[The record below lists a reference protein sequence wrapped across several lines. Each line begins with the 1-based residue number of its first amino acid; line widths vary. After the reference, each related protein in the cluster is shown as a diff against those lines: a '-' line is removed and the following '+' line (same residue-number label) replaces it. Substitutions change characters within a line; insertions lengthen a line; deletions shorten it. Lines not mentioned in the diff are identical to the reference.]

1 MTLSASNP
9 ISSDD
14 AHDQYAALKVAI
26 HERLLNSLDLARAND
41 LDEEVLRG
49 ECESKVRM
57 ILDGTRPAI
66 PQEDRSGIVS
76 EIIDDI
82 FGYGPLQQLMDDDSI
97 SDILVNGPGEVYVE
111 RAGRLSRVPVVFRDQ
126 DHVLNVIQRIVR
138 FSGRRLDESSPMVDA
153 RLPDGSRVNAVIAPL
168 SLAGPILCI
177 RRFGK
182 QDFSLEKLI
191 ELGMLA
197 PEMAAFIHLCVEHR
211 MNIIIS
217 GGSGAGK
224 TTLLNALSASIPS
237 SERVVTI
244 EDAAELRLHQHHVVR
259 LETRPANVE
268 GAGAITTRD
277 AVRNALRMRPDRIL
291 VGECRGAEAFDMLQ
305 AMNTG
310 HGGSMT
316 TMHANG
322 TRDAFRRLESMLCMA
337 GMEVPVPV
345 LREYVGSAIDI
356 VIQVERMEAGA
367 RRVVGI
373 AEVMPLEGGS
383 ARIEEIYR
391 YRLSTDSNTPGAFE
405 VTGHVPLVYDRL
417 AVHGVSFD
425 PSEFSP
431 RLLDS
436 SETHVYSQ
444 RESS

>member
-1 MTLSASNP
+1 MNP
-9 ISSDD
+9 VTSHPPSHDD
-14 AHDQYAALKVAI
+14 SFDQYSELKVAI
-26 HERLLNSLDLARAND
+26 HERLLDSLDLTRANA
-41 LDEEVLRG
+41 LDEELLRG
-49 ECESKVRM
+49 ECETRVRT
-57 ILDGTRPAI
+57 IIDGTRPSI
-66 PQEDRSGIVS
+66 PQEHRADIIA

-82 FGYGPLQQLMDDDSI
+82 FGYGPLQKMMEDPTV
-97 SDILVNGPGEVYVE
+97 SDILVNGPSEVYVE
-111 RAGRLSRVPVVFRDQ
+111 RGGALTRVPVTFRDRE
-126 DHVLNVIQRIVR
+126 HVLAVIQRIVR
-138 FSGRRLDESSPMVDA
+138 YSGRRLDESSPMVDA
-153 RLPDGSRVNAVIAPL
+153 RLPDGSRVNAVIPPL
-168 SLAGPILCI
+168 SLDGPVLCI
-177 RRFGK
+177 RRFG
-182 QDFSLEKLI
+182 QEEFSLERLV
-191 ELGMLA
+191 EFGMLA
-197 PEMAAFIHLCVEHR
+197 PEMAAFLHLCVQHR
-211 MNIIIS
+211 MNIVIS

-224 TTLLNALSASIPS
+224 TTLLNALSEAVPS

-259 LETRPANVE
+259 LETRPPNVE

-322 TRDAFRRLESMLCMA
+322 THDAFRRLESMLCMA

-345 LREYVGSAIDI
+345 LREYVGSAIDL
-356 VIQVERMEAGA
+356 VIQVERMEGGV

-391 YRLSTDSNTPGAFE
+391 YRMAAERDTAGSFE
-405 VTGHVPLVYDRL
+405 VTGHVPVLYDRL
-417 AVHGVSFD
+417 ALHGVHFD
-425 PSEFSP
+425 PTEFSP
-431 RLLDS
+431 RLLDTGIGS
-436 SETHVYSQ
+436 GVRGDRS
-444 RESS
+444 